1 MKRENA
7 IGFPRGIAAT
17 VLLGGVCALAPSL
30 ASAATINADHT
41 CFRPGQPA
49 LISGS
54 GYTPGGEVALT
65 FNVIG
70 AHEDT
75 TSSTL
80 LVTADS
86 AGAIALRV
94 KTPRL
99 PLLESP
105 ATVLL
110 AATDQEQAAGGPP
123 PLVSTRWR
131 IATFNAF
138 VFPWVVGTGDPHQR
152 AQYVMSGFTTE
163 ASRTL
168 FAHYIFKGKLYRTVP
183 VGRLKGDCGEMFK
196 RSRQFP
202 FRRVPAG
209 VWSIKV
215 DTCRSYPNNS
225 RGHFYRRVKVSK
237 ANALP

>member
-1 MKRENA
+1 VCLS
-7 IGFPRGIAAT
+7 PRPR
-17 VLLGGVCALAPSL
+17 LGSDD
-30 ASAATINADHT
+30 NADHT

-70 AHEDT
+70 AHDDT

-80 LVTADS
+80 LVSSDS

-110 AATDQEQAAGGPP
+110 SATDQEQAAGGPP

-131 IATFNAF
+131 IATFNAS
-138 VFPWVVGTGDPHQR
+138 
-152 AQYVMSGFTTE
+152 Y
-163 ASRTL
+163 SR
-168 FAHYIFKGKLYRTVP
+168 
-183 VGRLKGDCGEMFK
+183 GEMFK
-196 RSRQFP
+196 RARQFP

-215 DTCRSYPNNS
+215 DTSRSYPNNS
-225 RGHFYRRVKVSK
+225 RGHLPSRQGQQGERASMTAAGPHQTIDRVLLGPAAPAEVLRSAGGASPARSGSAVAGRYRGRLP
-237 ANALP
+237 ANEGRARSAHGASPS